1 MLPDRLQYLTRL
13 NNFIEVLTE
22 QAKQKKLNERDFL
35 LMVAVKAKSMAKEA
49 KYRKKPFQN

>member
-22 QAKQKKLNERDFL
+22 QAKQKKLNEREFL
-35 LMVAVKAKSMAKEA
+35 LLVAVKAKSMAKEA
-49 KYRKKPFQN
+49 KHRKKPFQN